1 MTRVPLSVLDLVSVS
16 SDQTPAQAIDAAMEA
31 AQLVD
36 RLGYERLWYAEHHN
50 TASVASSATSLLV
63 GRAAGLTE
71 RIRVGSGGVML
82 PNHAPLMVAENYGT
96 LAQMFPGRIDLG
108 LGRAPGT
115 DQLTARALAR
125 SSAAPDDFVA
135 NVVDLMNW
143 FDGGRDR
150 LGIHVGVAE
159 GTRVPIWMLGSST
172 AGATM
177 AAALGLPYSFASHFA
192 PDALFQALE
201 VYRSNFDAEAST
213 AQIDKPYVSV
223 GINVMACE
231 DEAEAHHQF
240 TVTQN
245 MFLAMQRT
253 GGRTKLQ
260 PPGEPG
266 FEVTEMARMMAD
278 KMLQVSAVGTPE
290 QVAEVMQ
297 SVVEQT
303 GADEL
308 ITVTY
313 AHDPAV
319 RLRSLELTAQAWGL
333 TG

>member
-1 MTRVPLSVLDLVSVS
+1 MNQIPLSVLDLVSVS
-16 SDQTPAQAIDAAMEA
+16 SNQSPAEAIAVSMEA
-31 AQLVD
+31 AQLAD

-50 TASVASSATSLLV
+50 TASVASSATSLLI
-63 GRAAGLTE
+63 GRAAALTE
-71 RIRVGSGGVML
+71 RIRIGSGGVML
-82 PNHAPLMVAENYGT
+82 PNHAPLMVAEHYGT

-125 SSAAPDDFVA
+125 SSAQPEDFTA
-135 NVVDLMNW
+135 NIIDLMNW

-150 LGIHVGVAE
+150 LGIHAGVAE
-159 GTRVPIWMLGSST
+159 GTKVPIWMLGSST
-172 AGATM
+172 AGASM

-201 VYRSNFDAEAST
+201 VYRSGFDSSAQT

-240 TVTQN
+240 SVTRN
-245 MFLAMQRT
+245 MFMGMQRT
-253 GGRTKLQ
+253 GGRQKLQ
-260 PPGEPG
+260 PPGEPN
-266 FEVTEMARMMAD
+266 FEVTEMGQMMAD
-278 KMLQVSAVGTPE
+278 RMLQVSAIGTPD
-290 QVAEVMQ
+290 QVAETLQ
-297 SVVEQT
+297 SVVDQT

-308 ITVTY
+308 ITTTY

-319 RLRSLELTAQAWGL
+319 RLRSMELTAKAWGM
-333 TG
+333 GG

>member
-297 SVVEQT
+297 SVVDQT